1 MRKLIIAALP
11 TVLLSKLKIIK
22 ILYLDFFQNN
32 ILRYVSPETVYNKPL
47 YVLECQLLYLLQNM
61 NNPNIELL
69 KDVAVDEIMD
79 ICENYYNIISD
90 EYELSEN
97 KETNFKI
104 NENAIRHEIQQLLN
118 DIYIIYDTY
127 CYNKKIIGVELLFS
141 DRVYLEIIE

>member
-47 YVLECQLLYLLQNM
+47 YALECQLLYLLQNM
-61 NNPNIELL
+61 NNSNIDLL

-79 ICENYYNIISD
+79 VCENYYNIISD

-97 KETNFKI
+97 KDTNFKI
-104 NENAIRHEIQQLLN
+104 NESVIRHEIQQLLN

-127 CYNKKIIGVELLFS
+127 CYNKKIIDVELLFS

>member
-47 YVLECQLLYLLQNM
+47 YALECQLLYLLQNM
-61 NNPNIELL
+61 NNSNIDLL

-79 ICENYYNIISD
+79 VCENYYNIISD

-97 KETNFKI
+97 KDTNFKI
-104 NENAIRHEIQQLLN
+104 NESVIRHEIQQLLD

-127 CYNKKIIGVELLFS
+127 CYNKKIIDVELLFS

>member
-11 TVLLSKLKIIK
+11 TVLLSKLKIIE

-32 ILRYVSPETVYNKPL
+32 ILRDVSPETVYDKPL
-47 YVLECQLLYLLQNM
+47 YALECQLLYLLQNM
-61 NNPNIELL
+61 NNSNIDLL

-79 ICENYYNIISD
+79 VCENYYNIISD

-97 KETNFKI
+97 KDTNFKI
-104 NENAIRHEIQQLLN
+104 NESVIRHEIQQLLD

-127 CYNKKIIGVELLFS
+127 CYNKKIIDVELLFS